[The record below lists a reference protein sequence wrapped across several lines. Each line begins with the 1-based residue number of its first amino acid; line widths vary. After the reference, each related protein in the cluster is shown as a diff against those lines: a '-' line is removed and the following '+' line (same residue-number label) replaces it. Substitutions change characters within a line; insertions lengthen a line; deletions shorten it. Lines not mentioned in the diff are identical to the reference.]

1 MAGTSVLKLKVDDKE
16 YNASLKQAQQGTQH
30 LEQALKDAGKSFT
43 QVDKSVVDY
52 VRGIGQMEAQ
62 SKTARGRI
70 SEMSS
75 AFIELSLQY
84 KNMSDEVKSSDVGKA
99 LSESM
104 ERLKQRTIDAKNELE
119 NLNNELNNA
128 KMPEAKEGGL
138 FSGLGD
144 RMSGALQVFGG
155 NLMTKAAG
163 VATGFVSEIGD
174 AVKQSAELAR
184 QGEGIRNAFERLNQ
198 PGLLDNLREATHGTV
213 TNLELMRAAVKF
225 NDFKLP
231 VEELGT
237 MLAFA
242 QQKAKDTGQS
252 VSYLVDSIV
261 NGLGR
266 KSKLILD
273 NLGISATELDEKMK
287 ETGDMTKAVGEIIR
301 EQMSKAGDYVETA
314 ADRATR
320 ADVDLKNSM
329 EDLGR
334 TLMPLTDAGQG
345 LFNSWKVAALD
356 LLNSAI
362 KPLLQAFTQLGAI
375 QKIQENVNGGGFMER
390 ITNNLRSANNKDF
403 VYSQQLM
410 EINKAINKARGNL
423 QQAENGGMGGIEIYR
438 NRLKALEGIR
448 DQYIAAAK
456 QIMSPPAESA
466 VGAATATPK
475 GGGSSKASPT
485 YVADSIA
492 AQSALVTDLN
502 KKFNESGEAV
512 RNSLL
517 PQLVLAEQKLKTMR
531 DEAALLK
538 ANAEGKLL
546 GGNVDTT
553 GLSRAGVTGTDLR
566 MPTLVQ
572 GISSDA
578 LESAKAWQKAGND
591 SAEAW
596 KNAASAVSMVGNALS
611 GIEDPAARVMGTIA
625 QAIANITLAYAE
637 ALAKDKTNK
646 SNIWYFIGTA
656 AVMMASMVSTI
667 SQIHQATGYA
677 QGGLVKGGGRYSG
690 DNIPIMANEGELVL
704 TKAMQG
710 NLASQ
715 LNNNGGFAGNF
726 DALVSGE
733 NIHIVHN
740 RYLKRSGQGEI
751 VTWKE

>member
-1 MAGTSVLKLKVDDKE
+1 MADVITRFKLETSQYDSKLRDSAKSLSAFSKQAELAGKDFNKFTQGSVEAARALGQVESGANNTKDKLKDLVGA
-16 YNASLKQAQQGTQH
+16 YNDVARAYNKLTE
-30 LEQALKDAGKSFT
+30 EQRQSDFAKA
-43 QVDKSVVDY
+43 
-52 VRGIGQMEAQ
+52 MAQ
-62 SKTARGRI
+62 SLEELQGRI
-70 SEMSS
+70 KE
-75 AFIELSLQY
+75 
-84 KNMSDEVKSSDVGKA
+84 
-99 LSESM
+99 
-104 ERLKQRTIDAKNELE
+104 TKNELYS
-119 NLNNELNNA
+119 LNGNNSG
-128 KMPEAKEGGL
+128 GGL

-144 RMSGALQVFGG
+144 RMSGALSVFGG
-155 NLMTKAAG
+155 NLMTK
-163 VATGFVSEIGD
+163 GF
-174 AVKQSAELAR
+174 ELATNAA
-184 QGEGIRNAFERLNQ
+184 QNFISTLKEAADQGIQMAKSGEGIRLAYDRLNR
-198 PGLLDNLREATHGTV
+198 PDLLSKLREATHGTI
-213 TNLELMRAAVKF
+213 NDIELMKAAVKF

-231 VEELGT
+231 LSELGT
-237 MLAFA
+237 MLEFA
-242 QQKAKDTGQS
+242 QKKAKDTGQS
-252 VSYLVDSIV
+252 VDYMADSIV
-261 NGLGR
+261 TGLGR
-266 KSKLILD
+266 KSVMILD
-273 NLGISATELDEKMK
+273 NLGLSAAEIKERMK

-314 ADRATR
+314 SDRATR
-320 ADVDLKNSM
+320 AQVDLQNAM
-329 EDLGR
+329 EELGR
-334 TLMPLTDAGQG
+334 TLLPLQEESASLWNQMEINALKFLNNALQPIVPG
-345 LFNSWKVAALD
+345 LVEVKKEIGELYDKAVNNPWTNGFLDWLETGLDISTRFLPVISKIRNIVAAL
-356 LLNSAI
+356 S
-362 KPLLQAFTQLGAI
+362 
-375 QKIQENVNGGGFMER
+375 
-390 ITNNLRSANNKDF
+390 
-403 VYSQQLM
+403 
-410 EINKAINKARGNL
+410 
-423 QQAENGGMGGIEIYR
+423 
-438 NRLKALEGIR
+438 
-448 DQYIAAAK
+448 
-456 QIMSPPAESA
+456 
-466 VGAATATPK
+466 K
-475 GGGSSKASPT
+475 GGGDMGASVGGSIQGLIDNLPDETITSIDEIIIEGQKSKTKTKSQKQNPT
-485 YVADSIA
+485 YAEGSIA

-566 MPTLVQ
+566 TPALVQ

-625 QAIANITLAYAE
+625 QAIANIALAYAE

-677 QGGLVKGGGRYSG
+677 EGGLVKGGGRYSG

-715 LNNNGGFAGNF
+715 LNNNGGFTGNF